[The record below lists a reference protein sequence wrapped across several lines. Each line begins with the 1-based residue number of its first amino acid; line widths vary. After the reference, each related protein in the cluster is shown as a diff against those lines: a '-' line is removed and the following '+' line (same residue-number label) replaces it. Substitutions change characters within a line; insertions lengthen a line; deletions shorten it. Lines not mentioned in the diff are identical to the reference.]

1 MTLKVGVQCPNW
13 LDVNRVQVFVN
24 GRPSEQHN
32 YTRKNSPDLFGDVE
46 AVRKFNSRLELTLEH
61 DAHVIVA
68 TIGEGITM
76 EKVMGRRY
84 GRRPPIAVSNP
95 IFVDVDG
102 NGFQHNG
109 DELGLPL
116 PKAED

>member
-1 MTLKVGVQCPNW
+1 M
-13 LDVNRVQVFVN
+13 LD
-24 GRPSEQHN
+24 
-32 YTRKNSPDLFGDVE
+32 
-46 AVRKFNSRLELTLEH
+46 AVSKFDSSLSLTLEH

-68 TIGEGITM
+68 TIGEGMTM

-84 GRRPPIAVSNP
+84 GSRPPIAVSNP

-116 PKAED
+116 PESATLTVRLID